1 MTQKLTS
8 TMINTL
14 TANKLT
20 GTFNAISGG
29 NLTDIN
35 TPQFKSAS
43 NPVFTSAE
51 DNSLTLGALW
61 VNYSTGNLFVCINT
75 SVGNNQWKNVGL
87 GTGNIS

>member
-1 MTQKLTS
+1 MTQKLTN
-8 TMINTL
+8 TMLDGL

-35 TPQFKSAS
+35 THHIKSTS

-51 DNSLTLGALW
+51 DNSLTLGSLW
-61 VNYSTGNLFVCINT
+61 LNYSTGNLFVCINT